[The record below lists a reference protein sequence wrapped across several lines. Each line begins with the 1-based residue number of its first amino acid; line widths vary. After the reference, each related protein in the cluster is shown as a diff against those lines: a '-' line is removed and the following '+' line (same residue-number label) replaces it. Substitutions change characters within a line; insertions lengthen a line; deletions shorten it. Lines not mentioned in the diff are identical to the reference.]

1 MHDWFAPIDTPTER
15 KLILKLDGLIIVFVF
30 LAYWAKVLHSSATST
45 AYVSGIKEDLK
56 LHVGSTALADLGLAL
71 LPGKS
76 LTLMMTRCPVNY
88 FLPAADLIWGVL
100 TLAQYKASNVT
111 RLYALRFFVGTLGG
125 FFFSAVE
132 CMSSGYVQTG
142 AYARL
147 DGRYRIKGWR
157 WLQIICFA
165 CTIPIAFLSLCL
177 LPSTPD
183 KCTSRFL
190 GEHEIRLAQERMAS
204 EHREARQPFTKSKV
218 FQILKGWRLWVLVAF
233 AFFFSQADGVSS
245 NSGLS
250 LWLKAEGC
258 SVENINMITH
268 GLAGSYNR
276 CISVLNIFTC
286 IVLAIWNVP
295 VGLKF
300 LDFSCLGLRVA
311 LLYIIFTWAN
321 EICAHSAEEW
331 AIVISA
337 MNTIENTFGA
347 WIPIFVWRTVDA
359 PRYLIGYNWTIAL
372 DVCMIVML
380 VVLQQ
385 FWARICAAGSN
396 GKPKTPHLP
405 HHMSEDETALGSD
418 GIKRCSV
425 MTDMPIL
432 RQA

>member
-1 MHDWFAPIDTPTER
+1 
-15 KLILKLDGLIIVFVF
+15 
-30 LAYWAKVLHSSATST
+30 
-45 AYVSGIKEDLK
+45 
-56 LHVGSTALADLGLAL
+56 
-71 LPGKS
+71 
-76 LTLMMTRCPVNY
+76 
-88 FLPAADLIWGVL
+88 
-100 TLAQYKASNVT
+100 
-111 RLYALRFFVGTLGG
+111 
-125 FFFSAVE
+125 
-132 CMSSGYVQTG
+132 MSSGYVQTG

-268 GLAGSYNR
+268 VTIVASVICAGFSDIYDAKPSL
-276 CISVLNIFTC
+276 IATTAVLNIFTC

-385 FWARICAAGSN
+385 FWAR
-396 GKPKTPHLP
+396 
-405 HHMSEDETALGSD
+405 EQ
-418 GIKRCSV
+418 KRS
-425 MTDMPIL
+425 
-432 RQA
+432 RS